1 VEPHTALLRLLLA
14 RGAWAEAQWLAA
26 EHPGDVW
33 LLAATAGRYQGE
45 TATAWTAI
53 ERYLPAGPATA
64 PGSHNLLAALE
75 CQQLAAALA
84 LDAADLPAAHAWLDA
99 HDRWLAW
106 SGAVLGQAE
115 RHLGWAAYHRA
126 AGDLALA
133 HEHAARAL
141 AHASKPRQPLALLA
155 AHRWCGELATAAGQY
170 VEATAYLT
178 DALALADA
186 CAAPYERAL
195 CLLAQSELHAATG
208 QPAEA
213 QALLDEARTI
223 LEPLAARP
231 ALARADT
238 LLARLALLQPPRP
251 RYPAGLTAREVAILR
266 LLAAGQSNRAIAAV
280 LSLSPHTVER
290 HLANLYGKID
300 AHGRADATAF
310 AFRHHLT

>member
-1 VEPHTALLRLLLA
+1 VENPPLTHHCHPIA
-14 RGAWAEAQWLAA
+14 GAVAVAQGNRAEALAA
-26 EHPGDVW
+26 
-33 LLAATAGRYQGE
+33 
-45 TATAWTAI
+45 I
-53 ERYLPAGPATA
+53 EQELPAGPATA
-64 PGSHNLLAALE
+64 PGRNFFLTALSMCHLAAVLT
-75 CQQLAAALA
+75 
-84 LDAADLPAAHAWLDA
+84 LDAGDLPAAREWLDA
-99 HDRWLAW
+99 YDRWLAW
-106 SGAVLGQAE
+106 TGAVLGQAE
-115 RHLGWAAYHRA
+115 GQLGRAAYHRA

-133 HEHAARAL
+133 RDHAEQAL
-141 AHASKPRQPLALLA
+141 AHATEPRQPLALLA
-155 AHRWCGELATAAGQY
+155 AHRLLGELHTAAGQY
-170 VEATAYLT
+170 AGAHTHLAA
-178 DALALADA
+178 ALALADA

-213 QALLDEARTI
+213 RALLDEARTV